1 MLVVTI
7 EMRRSAVFKELNDTI
22 HARTEPLP
30 SRGVGAIVFT
40 MPIAIGVTPIVSIII
55 RPTYNTQSMR
65 TLMKDGA
72 SLFKQRS
79 LQAIET
85 RRRVEKVLKVSLV
98 VLAIVMALAVV
109 ASQFI
114 M

>member
-1 MLVVTI
+1 MA
-7 EMRRSAVFKELNDTI
+7 EEHHHHHHHHK
-22 HARTEPLP
+22 
-30 SRGVGAIVFT
+30 
-40 MPIAIGVTPIVSIII
+40 
-55 RPTYNTQSMR
+55 
-65 TLMKDGA
+65 KDGA

-85 RRRVEKVLKVSLV
+85 RRRVEKVLKLFLV

>member
-1 MLVVTI
+1 MA
-7 EMRRSAVFKELNDTI
+7 EEHHHHHHHHK
-22 HARTEPLP
+22 
-30 SRGVGAIVFT
+30 
-40 MPIAIGVTPIVSIII
+40 
-55 RPTYNTQSMR
+55 
-65 TLMKDGA
+65 KDGA

-79 LQAIET
+79 LQAIGT

-109 ASQFI
+109 ASHFI

>member
-1 MLVVTI
+1 MA
-7 EMRRSAVFKELNDTI
+7 EEHHHHHHHHK
-22 HARTEPLP
+22 
-30 SRGVGAIVFT
+30 
-40 MPIAIGVTPIVSIII
+40 
-55 RPTYNTQSMR
+55 
-65 TLMKDGA
+65 KDGA

-85 RRRVEKVLKVSLV
+85 RRRVEKFLKVFV
-98 VLAIVMALAVV
+98 GVLAIVMALAVV

>member
-1 MLVVTI
+1 MA
-7 EMRRSAVFKELNDTI
+7 EEHHHHHHHHK
-22 HARTEPLP
+22 
-30 SRGVGAIVFT
+30 
-40 MPIAIGVTPIVSIII
+40 
-55 RPTYNTQSMR
+55 
-65 TLMKDGA
+65 KDGA

-85 RRRVEKVLKVSLV
+85 RRRLEKVLKVSLV

>member
-1 MLVVTI
+1 MA
-7 EMRRSAVFKELNDTI
+7 EEHHHHPHHHK
-22 HARTEPLP
+22 
-30 SRGVGAIVFT
+30 
-40 MPIAIGVTPIVSIII
+40 
-55 RPTYNTQSMR
+55 
-65 TLMKDGA
+65 KDGD

-85 RRRVEKVLKVSLV
+85 RKRVEKVLKVSLV

-109 ASQFI
+109 ASHFI

>member
-1 MLVVTI
+1 MA
-7 EMRRSAVFKELNDTI
+7 EEHHHHHHHHK
-22 HARTEPLP
+22 
-30 SRGVGAIVFT
+30 
-40 MPIAIGVTPIVSIII
+40 
-55 RPTYNTQSMR
+55 
-65 TLMKDGA
+65 KDGA

-85 RRRVEKVLKVSLV
+85 RRRLEKVLKVFLV

-109 ASQFI
+109 ASHFI

>member
-1 MLVVTI
+1 MA
-7 EMRRSAVFKELNDTI
+7 EEHHHHHHHHK
-22 HARTEPLP
+22 
-30 SRGVGAIVFT
+30 
-40 MPIAIGVTPIVSIII
+40 
-55 RPTYNTQSMR
+55 
-65 TLMKDGA
+65 KDGA

-85 RRRVEKVLKVSLV
+85 RRRVEKFLKVFFV

>member
-1 MLVVTI
+1 MA
-7 EMRRSAVFKELNDTI
+7 EEHHHHHHHHK
-22 HARTEPLP
+22 
-30 SRGVGAIVFT
+30 
-40 MPIAIGVTPIVSIII
+40 
-55 RPTYNTQSMR
+55 
-65 TLMKDGA
+65 KDGA

-85 RRRVEKVLKVSLV
+85 RRRVEKVLKVFLV

>member
-1 MLVVTI
+1 MA
-7 EMRRSAVFKELNDTI
+7 EEHHHHHHHHK
-22 HARTEPLP
+22 
-30 SRGVGAIVFT
+30 
-40 MPIAIGVTPIVSIII
+40 
-55 RPTYNTQSMR
+55 
-65 TLMKDGA
+65 KDGA

-85 RRRVEKVLKVSLV
+85 RRRVEKVLKVFLV

-109 ASQFI
+109 ASHFI